1 MLLKC
6 CTQYASKFAKL
17 SSGHRTGKMSHFIT
31 ISKKDDSKECSNYHT
46 IALFSYT
53 SKVMLKILHARLQQS
68 MNWEIPVLQAGFRK
82 GREIRDKIANIH
94 WIIEKGRELRKKSA
108 SASLTTLMP
117 LTVRIAT
124 NWKNPSRDGKY
135 QTTWP
140 ASWETCM
147 QVKKQ
152 QLEPDMKQRTGSK
165 WGKEYIKAVYCHPA
179 YSSYIQNVSC
189 EMLDLMKEPRLPGEI
204 SITSDMQMIPPLWQK
219 MKRN

>member
-82 GREIRDKIANIH
+82 GRGTREPTANIH
-94 WIIEKGRELRKKSA
+94 WIIEKETESQKNIYSCF
-108 SASLTTLMP
+108 LTMLKP
-117 LTVRIAT
+117 LTVWITT
-124 NWKNPSRDGKY
+124 NFGKFFKRCEY

-140 ASWETCM
+140 ASWEICM
-147 QVKKQ
+147 HIKKQ
-152 QLEPDMKQRTGSK
+152 QLEPDMK
-165 WGKEYIKAVYCHPA
+165 
-179 YSSYIQNVSC
+179 
-189 EMLDLMKEPRLPGEI
+189 
-204 SITSDMQMIPPLWQK
+204 
-219 MKRN
+219 